1 MVTKLAK
8 RGMPVDDLDKAVRWR
23 QRHLEWQRSKGV
35 RAVTVAPDAGPASQ
49 RAAVSTAAVD
59 RVLPAGAVADIQWA
73 SNTRARASS
82 RAGSAAV
89 HVTAGSDAAA
99 GAVAVEDE
107 VDDYMRSRARRE
119 AAEASIAEMKQAE
132 MEAQLVRRQD
142 VERAAFVSARQLRD
156 GLTNCA
162 RRLGASVATL
172 TTPDACTAVIEAE
185 HRALL
190 QSWSKALADQ
200 VEVAPA

>member
-1 MVTKLAK
+1 MAK
-8 RGMPVDDLDKAVRWR
+8 VNTMSQAEYSAHRGV
-23 QRHLEWQRSKGV
+23 S
-35 RAVTVAPDAGPASQ
+35 
-49 RAAVSTAAVD
+49 RAAVSHAVKEGRISLID
-59 RVLPAGAVADIQWA
+59 GKIDPAVADIQWA